1 MRNLFYSAT
10 NLLRIPRCVLFSS
23 IGCLCL
29 MSGVITSGC
38 SNSND
43 DYVAFATLNGSVT
56 DYVTGVPL
64 ENASV
69 VLSPSNQT
77 KQTGADG
84 VFVFD
89 GLEAKQYTITVQKAG
104 YQPNRKVVTA
114 ISGESVDVKIQLTQI
129 PE

>member
-10 NLLRIPRCVLFSS
+10 NLLRIPRRVLFSS

-38 SNSND
+38 SNSD
-43 DYVAFATLNGSVT
+43 DYDVFATLNGSVS
-56 DYVTGVPL
+56 DYVTGEPL

-114 ISGESVDVKIQLTQI
+114 ISGESVDIKIQLTQI